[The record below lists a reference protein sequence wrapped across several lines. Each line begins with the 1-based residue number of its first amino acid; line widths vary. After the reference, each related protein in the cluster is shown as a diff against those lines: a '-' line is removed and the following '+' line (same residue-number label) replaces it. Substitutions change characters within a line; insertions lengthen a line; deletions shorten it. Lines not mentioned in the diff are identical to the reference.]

1 MSNLD
6 DYKLATPPDHE
17 GCRCDECNE
26 YFDCLDM
33 QSVMLNFKELDLCP
47 ECYKKINE

>member
-1 MSNLD
+1 MSLD
-6 DYKLATPPDHE
+6 EYKQQPEPDNE

-26 YFDCLDM
+26 YFDCFNM